1 MEARWR
7 GWRYWKAPGALYK
20 SLTATLSPC
29 AIISHLLTSLNTR
42 QQEVGSRALPILL
55 GVLQEDAPEDVEI
68 AKAVVETLSL
78 LCEVEEVE
86 GRVRCAS
93 APLHNTC

>member
-1 MEARWR
+1 MAARGRSCWC
-7 GWRYWKAPGALYK
+7 WMAPGR
-20 SLTATLSPC
+20 TPGPP
-29 AIISHLLTSLNTR
+29 AIIYNTLAILHRLLTFSLMR
-42 QQEVGSRALPILL
+42 LQEVGSRALPILL

-93 APLHNTC
+93 VPLHNTC